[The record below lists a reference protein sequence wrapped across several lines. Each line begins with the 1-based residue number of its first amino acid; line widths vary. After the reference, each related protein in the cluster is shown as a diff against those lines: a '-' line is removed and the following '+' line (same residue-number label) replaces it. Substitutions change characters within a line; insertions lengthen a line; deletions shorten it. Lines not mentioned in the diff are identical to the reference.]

1 MKLDQDICYRALQT
15 RDARFDGHFF
25 TAVLTTK
32 IYCRPICPARI
43 PLRQNCLFL
52 PSAAAAQGA
61 GYRSCLR
68 CRPEIAPKLRGQIDS
83 ESSTVFDRAL
93 HLIATGAL
101 DDAGVTALADQL
113 KVSDQHLP

>member
-61 GYRSCLR
+61 GYRSWPGLR
-68 CRPEIAPKLRGQIDS
+68 VPGAWDGFELA
-83 ESSTVFDRAL
+83 VRAIL
-93 HLIATGAL
+93 GLERKQWLLTHE
-101 DDAGVTALADQL
+101 GVYRKNIQGELLYD
-113 KVSDQHLP
+113 